1 MLYESRSIHA
11 RATAWNKH
19 KKGDWCKHE
28 SFIWASL
35 GMIRHRK
42 QHTDT
47 HLRRPS
53 SNAENGV
60 CYVFIKNVWKAPCFP
75 NVHPGQF
82 FTAPTS
88 STNENAMKGSKCRDY
103 CLKVDYFTGKRFRYR
118 SLSFLLVCHEASHRL
133 WEKEKAFQKCFAQ
146 SPTNTHTH
154 THTYIRRVCG
164 HVARIKVHCLWAA
177 NTSLGAGWSRGRL
190 FGANFNNILYFHI
203 HCEGL
208 KPFFS
213 YIRLW
218 IFLFP
223 WGVRRTSWYC

>member
-1 MLYESRSIHA
+1 M
-11 RATAWNKH
+11 
-19 KKGDWCKHE
+19 
-28 SFIWASL
+28 
-35 GMIRHRK
+35 
-42 QHTDT
+42 
-47 HLRRPS
+47 
-53 SNAENGV
+53 
-60 CYVFIKNVWKAPCFP
+60 
-75 NVHPGQF
+75 HPGQF
-82 FTAPTS
+82 FAAPTS
-88 STNENAMKGSKCRDY
+88 STNESAMKGSKCRDY

-118 SLSFLLVCHEASHRL
+118 SLSFLLVFTKPHTVCGKKRKHFKNVLRNPR
-133 WEKEKAFQKCFAQ
+133 Q
-146 SPTNTHTH
+146 TH

-203 HCEGL
+203 HCEGS

-223 WGVRRTSWYC
+223 WGVRRTSWYR